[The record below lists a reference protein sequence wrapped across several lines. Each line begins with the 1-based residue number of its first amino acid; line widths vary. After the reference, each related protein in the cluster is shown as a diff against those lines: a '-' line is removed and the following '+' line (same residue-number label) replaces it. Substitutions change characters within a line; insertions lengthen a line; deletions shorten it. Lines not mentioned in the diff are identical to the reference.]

1 MISTNKSERLNQSS
15 NTSYRKPKIASGGE
29 TYRSFL
35 SARALKQAAVMEE
48 SLIQQSFKEREK

>member
-1 MISTNKSERLNQSS
+1 MISTNKSDWLNQSS
-15 NTSYRKPKIASGGE
+15 NTAYWKVKKASGGE